1 MTYFDDDIRFALI
14 HVFANQKKSKEDFS
28 LKINK

>member
-14 HVFANQKKSKEDFS
+14 PVFANQKKIQRGFF
-28 LKINK
+28 LKNK